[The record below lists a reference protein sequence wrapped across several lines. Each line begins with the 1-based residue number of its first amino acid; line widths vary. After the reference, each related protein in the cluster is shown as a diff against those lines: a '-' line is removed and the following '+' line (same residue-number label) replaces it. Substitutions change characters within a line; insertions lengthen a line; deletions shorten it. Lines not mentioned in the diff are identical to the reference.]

1 MGIDVATYIWGESF
15 TVKLFRIVIRQSIGD
30 KVLSSDALLRNLEL
44 CYYDRDHLVICM
56 VEISLFPLDLREFK
70 L

>member
-1 MGIDVATYIWGESF
+1 MWRPIYGVRLLLDRYPT
-15 TVKLFRIVIRQSIGD
+15 IGD

-44 CYYDRDHLVICM
+44 CYYNRDHLVICM